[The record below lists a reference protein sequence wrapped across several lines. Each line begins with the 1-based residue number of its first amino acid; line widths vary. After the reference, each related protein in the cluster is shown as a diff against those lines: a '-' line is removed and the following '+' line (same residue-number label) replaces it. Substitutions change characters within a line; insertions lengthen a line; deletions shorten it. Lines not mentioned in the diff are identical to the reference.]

1 MDERK
6 RFERIYSSHYDE
18 VLRYCLRRCSREDAL
33 DAAADTFTVA
43 WRRRADL
50 PVDNPVPWLYG
61 VARRVVAN
69 QWRSSAR
76 RHNLVTRLRLVDTGS
91 SSDPESQLI
100 RDHDSAAVVAALER
114 LQPADREVIRLA
126 GWEELGR
133 DGIGVALGCTPN
145 AVTKR
150 LNAALDRLARELGVA
165 ERSHVRF
172 FNRKG
177 AVR

>member
-18 VLRYCLRRCSREDAL
+18 VLRYCLRRSPREDAL

-50 PVDNPVPWLYG
+50 PEDNPVPWLYG
-61 VARRVVAN
+61 VARRVIAN

-76 RHNLVTRLRLVDTGS
+76 RQNLVTRLRLVDVES
-91 SSDPESQLI
+91 PPDPERQLI
-100 RDHDSAAVVAALER
+100 RDQDSADVVAAMNR
-114 LQPADREVIRLA
+114 LRPADQEVIRLA

-133 DGIGVALGCTPN
+133 DDIGLALGCTPN

-150 LNAALDRLARELGVA
+150 LNGALDRLARELGVA